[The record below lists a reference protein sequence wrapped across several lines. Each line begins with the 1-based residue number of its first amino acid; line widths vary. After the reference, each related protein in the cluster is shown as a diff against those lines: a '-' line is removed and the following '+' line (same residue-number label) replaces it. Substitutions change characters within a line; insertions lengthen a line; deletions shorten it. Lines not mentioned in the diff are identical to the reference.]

1 VNRNFARYRYSATL
15 LTTDAA
21 VLHCL
26 RGLSHWAQRGEPHPQ
41 IAWGGCGEKDWQ
53 SRGGQV
59 TFHFTSPERRASWR
73 AKSDELLSG
82 KWRLINTHDDDPAI
96 PANQGWSKSV
106 PAVYEVFRAT
116 VGEFLFLYIMNQWL

>member
-1 VNRNFARYRYSATL
+1 MKNVNRNFARYRYSATL

-106 PAVYEVFRAT
+106 PAVYEIFRGTQAN
-116 VGEFLFLYIMNQWL
+116 L